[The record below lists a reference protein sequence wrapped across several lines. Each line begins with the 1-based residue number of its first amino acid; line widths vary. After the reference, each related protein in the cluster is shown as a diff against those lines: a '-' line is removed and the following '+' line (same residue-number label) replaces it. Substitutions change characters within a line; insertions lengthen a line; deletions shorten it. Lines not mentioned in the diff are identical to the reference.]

1 MKIMYATKVKI
12 MDVIKSLFGNKCY
25 DTDYKSTDIF
35 WRFGTKIDN
44 IYGILGEIVRFNNFP
59 SSF

>member
-1 MKIMYATKVKI
+1 
-12 MDVIKSLFGNKCY
+12 MDVIKSLFGNKRY
-25 DTDYKSTDIF
+25 DTDYKITDIL

-44 IYGILGEIVRFNNFP
+44 ICGILGGIVRFNNFP